1 MIYLLTYH
9 KVRIGNAT
17 GEDSFYT
24 VSADQLMHHIEALKA
39 RGSRNLTIHEL
50 LQPGAQTEGKFILC
64 FDDGTSDHHEV
75 VFPILQKS
83 DCQGVFFVPT
93 SKLNKPG
100 YMTNAQ
106 VRELATAGHVI
117 GFHSHEH
124 QRLDLSSPDE
134 IRRQVTLSLQ
144 IINDITGTK
153 PLIFAPPGG
162 YINSRIREATLELGV
177 PAIRTM
183 RWGYNKKL
191 DLTSLET
198 IPINRH
204 TSDKKFLNILESHDS
219 SLLYAG
225 KETLKRLIPLRGYEL
240 LRNLLFKF
248 MKSG

>member
-1 MIYLLTYH
+1 MIFLFTYH
-9 KVRIGNAT
+9 KVRAGNSP
-17 GEDSFYT
+17 GGNDFYT
-24 VSADQLMHHIEALKA
+24 VSLEQLIRHIETLEA
-39 RGSRNLTIHEL
+39 RGFENLPIDEL
-50 LQPGAQTEGKFILC
+50 LRTSLPLEAKFILC
-64 FDDGTSDHHEV
+64 FDDGTYDHYEL
-75 VFPILQKS
+75 VFPILQKHK
-83 DCQGVFFVPT
+83 CQGVFFVPT
-93 SKLNKPG
+93 SKLNKRG

-106 VRELATAGHVI
+106 VRELAAAGHVI

-124 QRLDLSSPDE
+124 QRLDLSPQNE
-134 IRRQVTLSLQ
+134 IRRQITLSQQ
-144 IINDITGTK
+144 IINDIIGTK

-177 PAIRTM
+177 QAIRTM

-191 DLTSLET
+191 DLTALET

-204 TSDKKFLNILESHDS
+204 TGDEKFLTILKSHNS

-248 MKSG
+248 TKSG

>member
-1 MIYLLTYH
+1 
-9 KVRIGNAT
+9 
-17 GEDSFYT
+17 
-24 VSADQLMHHIEALKA
+24 
-39 RGSRNLTIHEL
+39 
-50 LQPGAQTEGKFILC
+50 
-64 FDDGTSDHHEV
+64 
-75 VFPILQKS
+75 
-83 DCQGVFFVPT
+83 
-93 SKLNKPG
+93 
-100 YMTNAQ
+100 MTNAQ